1 MQNFRIKLNHIF
13 LFMIF
18 PSLSYCLDGILLKS
32 GIGHIGVL
40 HKLSQNEAT
49 FFILNDGEKNIATY
63 SQKDILAIYSIL
75 GGKMVAVPTKDDDY
89 FSPTKKYLT
98 IQRTEQ
104 EVNNIFLIYYD
115 RGMWL
120 NKDKQIWLEESLR
133 AEYLISSE
141 IDKEQHNESSN
152 LNQISKV
159 LNDHIPE

>member
-75 GGKMVAVPTKDDDY
+75 GGKMVAVPIKDDDY

-104 EVNNIFLIYYD
+104 EVNNIFLRYYD

-120 NKDKQIWLEESLR
+120 NKDKQIWLEENLR